1 MYPYMKDTNHPLTDA
16 QSHPIDNE
24 RDSSSQRP
32 WEHLYMFADE
42 SADADVITM
51 IDTLNL
57 LSNNQHSNCS
67 TKYAAD
73 TSKPS
78 VSGVVSNT
86 LLPYACEQDLL
97 ENAML
102 SGRSAPLITDG
113 ALRKEDMLRPLKK
126 HASFTL
132 NRNGLNRR
140 RHEFQKQQNFEL
152 FRTRSKLSE
161 GKFSRIHSRK
171 EHAQEKGQNLISNE
185 NDRIT
190 DEAGEDTISADR
202 YFDALEGPELDV
214 PKDSEDLLLP
224 HDKQWPFLLRF
235 PIVAFSICLGLSSQA
250 VLWKMVAMSPALG
263 FLHVPGEVNYALWSL
278 ALFSLCI
285 VSSIYIC
292 KCWFY
297 FQAVKPPPRIATTIH
312 PIVWCVLVSPLLVLE
327 LKVYG
332 QWLSGGKRRL
342 SLVANASTHVA
353 VMGNFLAAVLA
364 REVGWMEPAVFFMAV
379 GCAHYLVL
387 FVTLYQR
394 LPTAQT
400 LPKELHPVFFFFVA
414 TPSTASVAWAIVAGN
429 FNTIAKMIYFL
440 ALFLFLSLIARAR
453 FFYGLRFS
461 TAWWAY
467 TYPMTALTSA
477 TVHYSMAVRHRFT
490 QLLAVLLLAV
500 ASLTV
505 LIVFAFTIY
514 HLILGTLFP
523 NDTAIAITT
532 KRLVRQVP
540 WRGALN
546 GEQSLSNNYNHQLET
561 DDDDEKIS
569 QRGAK

>member
-353 VMGNFLAAVLA
+353 VMVSLDALH
-364 REVGWMEPAVFFMAV
+364 
-379 GCAHYLVL
+379 CLV
-387 FVTLYQR
+387 Q
-394 LPTAQT
+394 
-400 LPKELHPVFFFFVA
+400 
-414 TPSTASVAWAIVAGN
+414 
-429 FNTIAKMIYFL
+429 
-440 ALFLFLSLIARAR
+440 IARAR